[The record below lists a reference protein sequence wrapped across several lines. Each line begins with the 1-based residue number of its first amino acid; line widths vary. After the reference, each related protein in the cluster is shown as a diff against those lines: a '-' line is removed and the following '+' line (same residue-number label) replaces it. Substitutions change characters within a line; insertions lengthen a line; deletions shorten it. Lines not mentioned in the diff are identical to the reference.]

1 MAVLRAA
8 CYSRVSTDEQAK
20 FGYSIAAQVAI
31 LDQHC
36 LQNDIKIVDHYRDEG
51 VSAGKP
57 YTKRPEMFRLLEDV
71 QAGKIDI
78 VLFTRLD
85 RWYRSTKLYYQVQ
98 EILDRHNVVW
108 DAVQESYSTQDAS
121 GRFKVNIMLAVAE
134 TERDKG
140 SERVTTVFA
149 NKRKNK
155 EACFGGPNLPFGY
168 MKQKDEQGITR
179 LVKDPDT
186 KQACEEFWDVLLK
199 YNNLNKAIAYMGTEY
214 GIQKNWKSW
223 KRITTN
229 TLYIGEYMGVEEF
242 CEPYV
247 SKEDFERFRD
257 RDTVKHTPSG
267 NVYLFRGMMRCPEC
281 GNKMCGDSSK
291 KKYGLYKSY
300 RCARRSRECQSFVT
314 ISELSLEKQMLNKL
328 KDQLREEI
336 ARVELEESKPKP
348 KKSNLK
354 SLKEKQRRL
363 TVAYMAGNLSDEEY
377 LKSDA
382 ELKALIAKAESEE
395 PPKPRDLTPLR
406 ELLETDIE
414 AIYVTFTDEE
424 KQRFWQSLVKE
435 IQLDGKTVTRVIFF

>member
-1 MAVLRAA
+1 MKKKTRSMLAEELTKR
-8 CYSRVSTDEQAK
+8 
-20 FGYSIAAQVAI
+20 I
-31 LDQHC
+31 LDKAKIRETIG
-36 LQNDIKIVDHYRDEG
+36 NYPEIKEL
-51 VSAGKP
+51 K
-57 YTKRPEMFRLLEDV
+57 
-71 QAGKIDI
+71 
-78 VLFTRLD
+78 
-85 RWYRSTKLYYQVQ
+85 
-98 EILDRHNVVW
+98 NVVRGYITI
-108 DAVQESYSTQDAS
+108 DDGISHVNYECPKCGNHTKKDGTHPYYSWA
-121 GRFKVNIMLAVAE
+121 
-134 TERDKG
+134 
-140 SERVTTVFA
+140 
-149 NKRKNK
+149 
-155 EACFGGPNLPFGY
+155 
-168 MKQKDEQGITR
+168 
-179 LVKDPDT
+179 
-186 KQACEEFWDVLLK
+186 
-199 YNNLNKAIAYMGTEY
+199 
-214 GIQKNWKSW
+214 
-223 KRITTN
+223 
-229 TLYIGEYMGVEEF
+229 
-242 CEPYV
+242 
-247 SKEDFERFRD
+247 
-257 RDTVKHTPSG
+257 
-267 NVYLFRGMMRCPEC
+267 CPEC

-300 RCARRSRECQSFVT
+300 RCAKRGRECQNFVT